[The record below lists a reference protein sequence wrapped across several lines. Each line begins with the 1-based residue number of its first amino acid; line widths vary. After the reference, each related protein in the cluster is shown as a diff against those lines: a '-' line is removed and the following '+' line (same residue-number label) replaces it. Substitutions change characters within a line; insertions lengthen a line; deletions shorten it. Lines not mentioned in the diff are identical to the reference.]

1 MRGLLRK
8 VKRRLAEEEEYLVRL
23 DLARKPAKRLPL
35 EFKRDRIMKT
45 YTTTFRAKREE
56 ILRILGALRG
66 VKIVKCTIRNPENT
80 CYLCLLADGRV
91 IIDSEHSGC

>member
-8 VKRRLAEEEEYLVRL
+8 VERRLAGEGEYLVRL
-23 DLARKPAKRLPL
+23 DLARKPPKRLPL
-35 EFKRDRIMKT
+35 EFKKDRIMKT
-45 YTTTFRAKREE
+45 YTTTFRGKRRE

-80 CYLCLLADGRV
+80 RYLCLLADGRV
-91 IIDSEHSGC
+91 IVDSK